1 MHQGSY
7 SRQWADDPS
16 GLETNAQ
23 WTLSLSSKQLHRAP
37 LSTTVVEYVGIGSQW
52 YRRLVELGIDD
63 KEGSLSVLEY
73 VGKKQVLEVVESNN
87 LAQEFCWITRLLAE

>member
-1 MHQGSY
+1 
-7 SRQWADDPS
+7 
-16 GLETNAQ
+16 
-23 WTLSLSSKQLHRAP
+23 
-37 LSTTVVEYVGIGSQW
+37 
-52 YRRLVELGIDD
+52 LGIDD